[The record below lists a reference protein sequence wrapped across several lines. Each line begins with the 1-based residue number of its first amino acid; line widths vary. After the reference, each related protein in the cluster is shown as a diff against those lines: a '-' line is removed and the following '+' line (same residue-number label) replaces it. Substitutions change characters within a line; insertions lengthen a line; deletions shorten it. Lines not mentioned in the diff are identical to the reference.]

1 MKNRQSLLVML
12 LLTLRLGANL
22 FAQQQPDSD
31 SFRIKEKLDAFMT
44 ELYERGQFTGAVLVS
59 RRGKVVYEKTF
70 GMADR
75 KQKIPFT
82 PDTQEY
88 IGSVSKQMTAM
99 GIMILKDRGKL
110 TYGQSVRNYFPELA
124 E

>member
-1 MKNRQSLLVML
+1 MKNFRSLLVAL
-12 LLTLRLGANL
+12 SFILSVRANL
-22 FAQQQPDSD
+22 FAEQQSEGDS
-31 SFRIKEKLDAFMT
+31 SPISANLDTFLT

-59 RRGKVVYEKTF
+59 IHGNVIYEKAF

-75 KQKIPFT
+75 KRKIPFT

-99 GIMILKDRGKL
+99 GIMILKERGKL
-110 TYGQSVRNYFPELA
+110 SYGQQAQQVNK
-124 E
+124 